1 LLIFLLVRPMPINS
15 IKAPVVPR
23 QEAAQRS
30 STTAQAAPKNPAI
43 QEESQKGLTVQT
55 ETAQNIKT
63 AQEAKRESQTAQE
76 AARYEQPRLL
86 GTMALKNGRTIWWM
100 LADFYGEYNESIV
113 RSVARANPHIKN
125 LNRVQAGS
133 LIHLPALP
141 VEKSPL
147 ATNRYWVQITASK
160 NLEETYEF
168 YRTYKLEV
176 PSLRFL
182 PYWNPRQGMVFSI
195 TLKDGFPDETT
206 ARRRIARLPDALAS
220 EAGVLKNL
228 EQDTVF
234 YTR

>member
-1 LLIFLLVRPMPINS
+1 M
-15 IKAPVVPR
+15 
-23 QEAAQRS
+23 
-30 STTAQAAPKNPAI
+30 
-43 QEESQKGLTVQT
+43 
-55 ETAQNIKT
+55 
-63 AQEAKRESQTAQE
+63 
-76 AARYEQPRLL
+76 
-86 GTMALKNGRTIWWM
+86 
-100 LADFYGEYNESIV
+100 
-113 RSVARANPHIKN
+113 ARANPHIKN
-125 LNRVQAGS
+125 LNRVQAGE
-133 LIHLPALP
+133 LIHLPVLP

-147 ATNRYWVQITASK
+147 AANRYWVQIIASQ

-195 TLKDGFPDETT
+195 MLKDGFPDETA
-206 ARRRIARLPDALAS
+206 ARLSITRLPDALAS